1 VRSSLHRSILLICVT
16 AWVVCSILFAFA
28 AYLIPRD
35 IETLR
40 EAMRERAEIERGAQ
54 GAGGQE
60 AGT

>member
-1 VRSSLHRSILLICVT
+1 MIAVRSSLHRSILLICVT
-16 AWVVCSILFAFA
+16 AWMLCSILFAFA

-40 EAMRERAEIERGAQ
+40 EALRERAELERRA
-54 GAGGQE
+54 QE